1 MPVTAIKNYGV
12 LNHIFYAKDGAVS
25 KDLLKRAHRVARHAR
40 MQAPIRTGRLKRSIR
55 VYKHERYVQGQGV
68 RVGTSVPYA
77 NYVHEGTRPHLIL
90 PNKQRALKFTK
101 NGQVIIT
108 RRVNHPGTRP
118 NRFLADNVKWFY
130 L

>member
-1 MPVTAIKNYGV
+1 MPVTSTKNYGV
-12 LNHIFYAKDGAVS
+12 LNRIFYSKNGEVS
-25 KDLLKRAHRVARHAR
+25 KDMLKRAHRVARHAR
-40 MQAPIRTGRLKRSIR
+40 MQAPVKTGRLKRSIK
-55 VYKHERYVQGQGV
+55 VYKHERYTRGQSV

-77 NYVHEGTRPHLIL
+77 NYVHEGTKPHLII
-90 PNKQRALKFTK
+90 PNSKRALKFTK
-101 NGQVIIT
+101 GQSVIIT